1 MGVAVKFRTD
11 IGNNYTLCGDD
22 ECVWIEQT
30 CMSAETGKPFQ
41 RRYSGY
47 YRTYEQLF
55 KNFIECHFRK
65 SEVKSTA
72 DILKQIKVANQEAIE
87 AAGKLGKALDER
99 TAKK

>member
-1 MGVAVKFRTD
+1 MAVPVKTRVD

-30 CMSAETGKPFQ
+30 CTSETGKPFQ

-47 YRTYEQLF
+47 YRTYEALF

-65 SEVKSTA
+65 TEVGSTA
-72 DILKQIKVANQEAIE
+72 EILKQISVANAEAIE
-87 AAGKLGKALDER
+87 AAEKLGRALDEKAVKR
-99 TAKK
+99 

>member
-1 MGVAVKFRTD
+1 MATPVKTRVD

-30 CMSAETGKPFQ
+30 CFSEAGRPYT

-55 KNFIECHFRK
+55 ANFIECHFRK
-65 SEVKSTA
+65 TEVKDTA
-72 DILKQIKVANQEAIE
+72 DILKQINIAETEARE
-87 AAGKLGKALDER
+87 MAAKLGKELDAKG
-99 TAKK
+99 AKK